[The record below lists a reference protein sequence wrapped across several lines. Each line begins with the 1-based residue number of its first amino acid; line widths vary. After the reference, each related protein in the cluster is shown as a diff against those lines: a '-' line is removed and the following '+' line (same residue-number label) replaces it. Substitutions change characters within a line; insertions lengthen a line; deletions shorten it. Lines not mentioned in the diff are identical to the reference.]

1 MEKPGDE
8 LKDLFFINLHDF
20 EMKPPQGL
28 WDSLSQKLDAE
39 LAAGNKGESDKV
51 LILFRQKFADF
62 RKNPPETVWNKIEQ
76 HSIRQNRR
84 RLLIFATA
92 AAAMLLLALLPL
104 RMMIFNPVTEIPS
117 GLSKTSQLSTPL
129 EQVVS
134 NAREAKAQTESSQQ
148 RTSKTLAMSSF
159 APGSESHAGNQPLSP
174 EVNKQEV
181 EYNAVFEEKVNE
193 AIVSAETN
201 FLPEEKPAPAEDR
214 MSRALLA
221 ARILNQKAD
230 FELDDQ
236 RRKEKAAR
244 ERYNVSLAYGS
255 VPGGSVSAT
264 ELLYENTN
272 VRYRNDAFQSE
283 MAYQTSFYE
292 EIESTDVNPPLT
304 LGLKLSYQVGK
315 RIHLETGISYT
326 SLSVISKSVEME
338 NAYNEYERSLYYLGL
353 PVGLRWDAVRAKQ
366 FRLYLAQSVM
376 IEKGLRAVNRNLHYE
391 KNKLFESSHYGMN
404 IPGFQLSSLTTAG
417 ADLSLYNNFSMFGE
431 AGLQVFFLNSTQP
444 FSMRSAKMAW
454 PVFQTGIRMNF

>member
-8 LKDLFFINLHDF
+8 LKDLFFNNLHDLQ
-20 EMKPPQGL
+20 MKPPAGL
-28 WDSLSQKLDAE
+28 WDSLSQKLDAGQANE
-39 LAAGNKGESDKV
+39 NEGESDNV
-51 LILFRQKFADF
+51 LILFREKFADF
-62 RKNPPETVWNKIEQ
+62 RKNPPKTVWYKIEQ

-84 RLLIFATA
+84 RLLYFTTA
-92 AAAMLLLALLPL
+92 AAAILMLALLPL
-104 RMMIFNPVTEIPS
+104 RMMIFNPATDFPSKLGGTSQAVPPVKEVMSSAQKAKEQTEA
-117 GLSKTSQLSTPL
+117 GKQSKT
-129 EQVVS
+129 
-134 NAREAKAQTESSQQ
+134 
-148 RTSKTLAMSSF
+148 KTLAKTSVSQ
-159 APGSESHAGNQPLSP
+159 GSKGNAGSQLLSP
-174 EVNKQEV
+174 EENQQGLEQM
-181 EYNAVFEEKVNE
+181 AVFEEEANE
-193 AIVSAETN
+193 AIISAETK
-201 FLPEEKPAPAEDR
+201 FLPEEKPATADDR
-214 MSRALLA
+214 LSRSLLA

-230 FELDDQ
+230 FELDDH
-236 RRKEKAAR
+236 RKKEKTAR

-264 ELLYENTN
+264 ELMYENTN

-283 MAYQTSFYE
+283 MAYETSFYE

-338 NAYNEYERSLYYLGL
+338 NAFNEYERSLYYLGL
-353 PVGLRWDAVRAKQ
+353 PVGLRWDAVNAKQ

-376 IEKGLRAVNRNLHYE
+376 IEKGLKAINRNLHYE
-391 KNKLFESSHYGMN
+391 NNKLFESSHFGMN